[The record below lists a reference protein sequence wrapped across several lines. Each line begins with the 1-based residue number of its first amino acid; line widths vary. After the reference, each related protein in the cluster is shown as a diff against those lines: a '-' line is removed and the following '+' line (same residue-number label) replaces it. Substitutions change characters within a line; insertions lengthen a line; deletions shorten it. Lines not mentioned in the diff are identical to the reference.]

1 VERVELLPQLH
12 LLRLRFGQAYLWNDD
27 GELTL
32 IDTGLAGSEDD
43 IASGIA
49 SLGLPRE
56 ALRRVVLTHFHED
69 HAGSAAALA
78 AWGDVAVL
86 AGQADA
92 PIIRRGSQLG
102 PPPVLTEEEKPLYE
116 AIVVQGSLPP
126 APPVRVDRE
135 LRDGDRLD
143 IGGGARV
150 LEIPG
155 HTDGSIALY
164 LEGPRVLFTGD
175 TIAEFQGQVIL
186 GVFNLD
192 RKRTIASMRRLAA
205 LDADVACFGHG
216 EPLVGSAAASL
227 RAAADLLPE

>member
-1 VERVELLPQLH
+1 MESVELLPQLH

-32 IDTGLAGSEDD
+32 IDTGLVGSEDD
-43 IASGIA
+43 IAQAIA
-49 SLGLPRE
+49 ALGLPRS
-56 ALRRVVLTHFHED
+56 ALRRVILTHFHED
-69 HAGSAAALA
+69 HAGSAAAIAGWDDLT
-78 AWGDVAVL
+78 VL

-92 PIIRRGSQLG
+92 PIIRGVRPG

-116 AIVVQGSLPP
+116 AIVVDAGLPP
-126 APPVRVDRE
+126 APPSRVDRE
-135 LRDGDRLD
+135 LHDGDRLD

-175 TIAEFQGQVIL
+175 TIASHEGQVIL

-192 RKRTIASMRRLAA
+192 RQRAIASMRRLAA

-216 EPLVGSAAASL
+216 EPVVGGAAAVL
-227 RAAADLLPE
+227 RAAADRLPA